1 VHSLAEARISGNLK
15 IDTKEKIMYNQLKE
29 LGKIQK
35 KLDKLRIEKEALLK
49 STTLKIKNIDLERD
63 SLRNVRTSLMEMLN
77 K

>member
-1 VHSLAEARISGNLK
+1 
-15 IDTKEKIMYNQLKE
+15 MYNQLKE

>member
-1 VHSLAEARISGNLK
+1 
-15 IDTKEKIMYNQLKE
+15 MYNQLKE

-49 STTLKIKNIDLERD
+49 STTLKVKNIDIQRS
-63 SLRNVRTSLMEMLN
+63 SLRDQRTSLMEMLN